1 MNTIKNILN
10 EYSNRKL
17 YQNVN
22 LSNYIKISQK
32 WNDIM
37 GEVLSKICYPSF
49 YKNGTLII
57 TVRDNVWANEI
68 IMNKLNIFNNIKKET
83 FIAVN
88 DIRTK
93 IGNINNDIQ
102 LSNNSKEIIDK
113 IVTKDHKKWIN
124 DIIEASQIKDER
136 MKDIFYNI
144 LKNEN
149 YND

>member
-102 LSNNSKEIIDK
+102 LNNNSKKIIDK

>member
-17 YQNVN
+17 YQNAN

-102 LSNNSKEIIDK
+102 LNNNSKKIIDK

>member
-17 YQNVN
+17 YQNAN

-102 LSNNSKEIIDK
+102 LNNNSKEIIDK